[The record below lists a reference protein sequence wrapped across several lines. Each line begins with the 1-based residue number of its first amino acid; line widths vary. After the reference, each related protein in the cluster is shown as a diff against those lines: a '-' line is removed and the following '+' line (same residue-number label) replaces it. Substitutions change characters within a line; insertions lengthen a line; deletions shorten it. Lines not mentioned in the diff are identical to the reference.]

1 MNCVIKYLMI
11 KCTNIISIEMKYR
24 DACRPAFTARSCLL
38 QIMQADSAFEAEK
51 KLMWNEKYVNLPH
64 FILLGA

>member
-1 MNCVIKYLMI
+1 
-11 KCTNIISIEMKYR
+11 MKYR

-38 QIMQADSAFEAEK
+38 QIMQADSAIEAEK

-64 FILLGA
+64 FILLAIKCI